1 MALSFTRFKDRI
13 WFLFDGGLRR
23 MRNAPDWVERA
34 GYGAFG
40 LLLRMAYHLP
50 GAPLKQT
57 NTALAKVLGNPNPTA
72 MHQAWVSQMKLGLV
86 RMEML
91 RNGET
96 EALDAMLEVP
106 ETAKLEAALAQG
118 RGAVLVMPHCQ
129 ASIAMVRGLAARYPT
144 LMLVR
149 ESKKDARAAAQHSY
163 YVHLG
168 CECIDVRRTPEASV
182 ARAVLKALKSGMLVI
197 GVVDRIQRAPPAEA
211 SYDKSRDRVRVTVF
225 GQPAGMAGWPARF
238 AGKLKS
244 PILPAMAVQTEN
256 KISLELADPLM
267 PESIEA
273 TTQEVASALETL
285 IRAAPQDWLFLY
297 DKQWTRVLRAAAA
310 TNP

>member
-34 GYGAFG
+34 GYGGFG
-40 LLLRMAYHLP
+40 LMLRIAYHLP
-50 GAPLKQT
+50 GAPMKPT
-57 NTALAKVLGNPNPTA
+57 NTAFARILGNPNPTA
-72 MHQAWVSQMKLGLV
+72 MYHAWVNRMQLGLE

-96 EALDAMLEVP
+96 EALDAMLEIP
-106 ETAKLEAALAQG
+106 ESAKLDAALAEG

-149 ESKKDARAAAQHSY
+149 ESKKDARAETQHSY

-168 CECIDVRRTPEASV
+168 CDCIDVRRTPEASV
-182 ARAVLKALKSGMLVI
+182 ARAVLKALKSGMLVV
-197 GVVDRIQRAPPAEA
+197 GVVDRIQRPPPDGV
-211 SYDKSRDRVRVTVF
+211 SYDKTRDRVRVEVF
-225 GQPAGMAGWPARF
+225 GQPVSMAGWPARF
-238 AGKLKS
+238 AGKLES
-244 PILPAMAVQTEN
+244 PILPAMAVQTETT
-256 KISLELADPLM
+256 ISLELAAPLT
-267 PESIEA
+267 PRSIET
-273 TTQEVASALETL
+273 TTQEIASGLETFL
-285 IRAAPQDWLFLY
+285 RSSPQDWLFLY
-297 DKQWTRVLRAAAA
+297 DKQWTRVLKAAAA
-310 TNP
+310 SDS